1 MDKTKRA
8 VLFQLEPDLAQP
20 LQAALTAEPL
30 RVNTHTCDDLAQL
43 ADFQA
48 HWIFTANLTALDQ
61 AVELATASHAKVV
74 VVSRLADTRT
84 YLDAMDR
91 GAHDYCSAPFDR
103 AHLQWV
109 LQHHDR
115 AE

>member
-1 MDKTKRA
+1 MDKPKR
-8 VLFQLEPDLAQP
+8 VILFQLEPDLAKP
-20 LQAALTAEPL
+20 LAAALSSAPL
-30 RVNTHTCDDLAQL
+30 RVNTHACDDVTQL
-43 ADFQA
+43 AELKAQ
-48 HWIFTANLTALDQ
+48 WIFTANLTALEQ
-61 AVELATASHAKVV
+61 AMGPASASQAKVV

-109 LQHHDR
+109 LQHHDT